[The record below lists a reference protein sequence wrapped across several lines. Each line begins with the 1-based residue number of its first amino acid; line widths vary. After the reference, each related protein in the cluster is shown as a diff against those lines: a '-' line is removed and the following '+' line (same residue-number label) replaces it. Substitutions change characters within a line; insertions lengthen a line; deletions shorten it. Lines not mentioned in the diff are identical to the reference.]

1 MSSSSASAAVSETAA
16 AHSGSGQPPQYR
28 AVGIILAVSSGVLI
42 GSSFVFK
49 KKASGCDVEGGAA
62 GEGVAYL
69 KSPLWWT
76 GMIMMIIGEL
86 CNFGA
91 YAFVEAI
98 IVTPL
103 GALSV
108 VICAIL
114 SSIFLKEKLT
124 FFGWIGCIQCI
135 IGSIV
140 IALNAPE
147 EQSVTTIAGFK
158 HLFLAPGFLSFGSV
172 VIVAAL
178 VIIFFVAPKYG
189 KQSMLWYILV
199 CSLIGGLS
207 VSCTQGLGAS
217 IVTSIRG
224 DNQFKNWFIYFL
236 LVFVVITLLTE
247 IYYLNVA
254 LALFNTAMVTPTYY
268 VIFTFCTLVTSVI
281 LYQGLHATVTQILTV
296 VLGFLMICTGITIL
310 QMSKVDP
317 RKLKNLD
324 RRTTLL
330 LAAAR
335 EEVHHDRSDS
345 RTSQRLRR
353 RNGAPTEHGEY
364 GPDLEKLEGGDR
376 NLEDDVL
383 SLAETEEP
391 GMDALRGGFGAV
403 GTIARARRRSTIGRA
418 RRNTVTSQTSSGRGP
433 SEDAGHA
440 GIGTKRFREA
450 TAPPLPGDS
459 AVRIEAAKR
468 VGGYGPSMQ
477 SASVGVGAMG
487 DLRDEPALRMMDMG
501 ESSAGLVDSPGR
513 TPDLKRGPS
522 SGGVHFKDKDKSYVP
537 AKPQGRSTPTPPADK
552 PSFDLFRN
560 GSPDPLRS
568 GTPDPNNPGTYVLR
582 VPAPAGSASAVPRRV
597 TSPPLSRTP
606 TPTRKDWKS
615 PLAAMRDR
623 EAGGSIPLA
632 GGSSIALGGA
642 GASNIALAG
651 PARTADGVAEDGDAS
666 RVPRLSSVSN
676 STGTG
681 TPSDRAQPTVSEY
694 FPPTGAGPVPAPSE
708 EGESVYGDAVT
719 GLAPPP
725 MNRGLSGLARSD
737 RATVAESTWTPEDGE
752 DDERGGVVAGEV
764 RTGRGVIQEGE
775 GTVASEGVERGSA
788 DGGGSE
794 SIASSGHALLKRYR

>member
-1 MSSSSASAAVSETAA
+1 MSSPAPSASPSSSSPAG
-16 AHSGSGQPPQYR
+16 HSGSGVPSQYR

-49 KKASGCDVEGGAA
+49 KKGLIRSQKGGPA

-98 IVTPL
+98 VVTPL

-114 SSIFLKEKLT
+114 SSIFLNEKLT

-135 IGSIV
+135 LGSIV

-147 EQSVTTIAGFK
+147 EQSVTTIAEFK

-172 VIVAAL
+172 VIAAAV
-178 VIIFFVAPKYG
+178 VIILFVAPKFG
-189 KQSMLWYILV
+189 KKTMLWYILV

-268 VIFTFCTLVTSVI
+268 VIFTFCTLVTSII

-317 RKLKNLD
+317 RKLQNLD

-335 EEVHHDRSDS
+335 QTVDHGHSRSPRNS
-345 RTSQRLRR
+345 RVRR
-353 RNGAPTEHGEY
+353 RHTDGQPTEHGEY
-364 GPDLEKLEGGDR
+364 HGQDLEKMEGP
-376 NLEDDVL
+376 EEDVL

-391 GMDALRGGFGAV
+391 GLDALRGGGFGAV
-403 GTIARARRRSTIGRA
+403 GTLVRARRRSIIVHEGRA
-418 RRNTVTSQTSSGRGP
+418 RRGTVTSQTSGGSGRAG

-440 GIGTKRFREA
+440 GIGTKRFREPNGV
-450 TAPPLPGDS
+450 PPLPEDS
-459 AVRIEAAKR
+459 AARIDAAR
-468 VGGYGPSMQ
+468 RANGVTPYGPTLQ
-477 SASVGVGAMG
+477 SGSVNVGALG
-487 DLRDEPALRMMDMG
+487 DLRDEPALRMMEIGGDRS
-501 ESSAGLVDSPGR
+501 ELVASP
-513 TPDLKRGPS
+513 TNLHRGPS
-522 SGGVHFKDKDKSYVP
+522 TGGSGLVHFRD
-537 AKPQGRSTPTPPADK
+537 G
-552 PSFDLFRN
+552 N
-560 GSPDPLRS
+560 GSQSHLPARGRTTPDPLRS

-582 VPAPAGSASAVPRRV
+582 VPAPTGSASAVPRRV
-597 TSPPLSRTP
+597 VSPPSSRAP

-615 PLAAMRDR
+615 PLQAAR
-623 EAGGSIPLA
+623 EKEGGEKRSGESVPGGSTSVPVSSSA
-632 GGSSIALGGA
+632 PDGGIG
-642 GASNIALAG
+642 
-651 PARTADGVAEDGDAS
+651 EDGDAS
-666 RVPRLSSVSN
+666 RVPRLSVADSSTSVR
-676 STGTG
+676 
-681 TPSDRAQPTVSEY
+681 PRPAISEY
-694 FPPTGAGPVPAPSE
+694 FPTVAPPTPSPDD
-708 EGESVYGDAVT
+708 GESEYGDAVT
-719 GLAPPP
+719 GLGPPLDA
-725 MNRGLSGLARSD
+725 RGISVLARSD
-737 RATVAESTWTPEDGE
+737 RATVADSMWVPSPEE
-752 DDERGGVVAGEV
+752 DEGGVGAGEV
-764 RTGRGVIQEGE
+764 RTGRGVVEGGE
-775 GTVASEGVERGSA
+775 TVASEGVERGSA
-788 DGGGSE
+788 EGGGEGSE
-794 SIASSGHALLKRYR
+794 SVASSGHALLKRFR